1 MEKCATCKAY
11 DCTEDECNCDCHEQ
25 EETEEEQEIIGVPV

>member
-11 DCTEDECNCDCHEQ
+11 DCTEDECNCDCHH
-25 EETEEEQEIIGVPV
+25 EETKEEQEIIGVPV